1 MLEKLKARWR
11 PLVEDKPGH
20 RFQNRYERRH
30 KGRSSPRAM
39 RVGWSV
45 LAVLLILVGIVG
57 LPLPGPGILVIAAG
71 LALLAEESRTISRF
85 LDRSEIW
92 LRGAIKGLF
101 PRRRT
106 EASRRH

>member
-11 PLVEDKPGH
+11 PLLEDKPGH

-30 KGRSSPRAM
+30 KERSSPRAI
-39 RVGWSV
+39 RVGWTV
-45 LAVLLILVGIVG
+45 LAVLLVLVGIVA
-57 LPLPGPGILVIAAG
+57 LPLPGPGLLVIAAG
-71 LALLAEESRTISRF
+71 LALLAEESRTIARF
-85 LDRSEIW
+85 LDHAEVW
-92 LRGAIKGLF
+92 LRGVLKPLF